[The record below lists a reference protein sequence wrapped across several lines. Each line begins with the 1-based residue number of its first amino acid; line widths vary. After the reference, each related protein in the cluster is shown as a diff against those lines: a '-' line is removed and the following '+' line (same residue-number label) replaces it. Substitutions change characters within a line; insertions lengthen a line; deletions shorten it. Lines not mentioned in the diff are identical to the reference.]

1 VFDAPTLKQPSR
13 GIFDAHRA
21 SPRPSVFVCGRE
33 LTDLQS
39 ETSVHGRTSD
49 LSLYGCRVAAQKP
62 FSTGTN
68 VRVKISHRSASFV
81 AQGRVSYV
89 KPEGEMGIVLTRI
102 DPKDQL
108 ILEKWD

>member
-1 VFDAPTLKQPSR
+1 VRTER
-13 GIFDAHRA
+13 
-21 SPRPSVFVCGRE
+21 PRTRRYSFVATVE
-33 LTDLQS
+33 LTDPQS

-49 LSLYGCRVAAQKP
+49 LSLYGCCVEAQKP

-89 KPEGEMGIVLTRI
+89 KPEGEMGIVFTPRRSI
-102 DPKDQL
+102 AD
-108 ILEKWD
+108 